1 MSKPGVTSGISLGGV
16 LRRPKRHPAC
26 RRREAQPGSCTER
39 ENLIGDAKGKG
50 ASGSNR
56 EAENTDAPGRGGCKI
71 VIMVDETVDPFDLK
85 QVMWALSTKVNPAG
99 DLVVL
104 PHMSIL
110 PLDPGSMPEGMTH
123 KLIIDA
129 TTPVP
134 PDNRGNYGQ
143 PLDSPV
149 GTAEWRE
156 KLSKMLAESLS

>member
-1 MSKPGVTSGISLGGV
+1 
-16 LRRPKRHPAC
+16 
-26 RRREAQPGSCTER
+26 
-39 ENLIGDAKGKG
+39 
-50 ASGSNR
+50 
-56 EAENTDAPGRGGCKI
+56 
-71 VIMVDETVDPFDLK
+71 MVDETVNPFDLK

-134 PDNRGNYGQ
+134 PECYHATADALDECSRLLCTLQIQRYWGDYG
-143 PLDSPV
+143 L
-149 GTAEWRE
+149 
-156 KLSKMLAESLS
+156 